1 MYICMYMYVCMYTYI
16 RMQYICMY
24 VFIYLCI
31 HIHAYIYTCLYCLD
45 KDALSVSHVIPIYEI
60 SFKVFDILYIL
71 PLLKSSS
78 EIRPGVYL
86 IYYVFHQIQS
96 LQIIIFVN
104 NNV

>member
-1 MYICMYMYVCMYTYI
+1 MYTYVCMYTYI

-86 IYYVFHQIQS
+86 IFIMFFIKYNLS
-96 LQIIIFVN
+96 K
-104 NNV
+104 